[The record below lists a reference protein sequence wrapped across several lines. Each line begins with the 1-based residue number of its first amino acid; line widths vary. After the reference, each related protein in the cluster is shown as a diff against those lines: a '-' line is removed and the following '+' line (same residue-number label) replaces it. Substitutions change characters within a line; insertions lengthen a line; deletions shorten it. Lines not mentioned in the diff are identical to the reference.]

1 MHGDQRGHIYCGR
14 VDCGRATNWGAV
26 DYLLYLGRG
35 SLTQLAGDGLLG
47 STGGHVYLL
56 LGSKHHTAT
65 VDHRCRRAMA
75 AQLVA
80 EQVVITGCELT
91 VNPEPAYT
99 AYVHTGRTVYW
110 RMVVAAKPLR
120 VAHDAGR
127 VRRPMPSVMYIVTG
141 DTEAIV
147 VDHAGMRV
155 ITSPVGDQRVP
166 LFIFSEREGF

>member
-14 VDCGRATNWGAV
+14 VDCLQMTNWGMV
-26 DYLLYLGRG
+26 NYLLYLGMG

-56 LGSKHHTAT
+56 LGSKHHAAT

-75 AQLVA
+75 AQLMA
-80 EQVVITGCELT
+80 EQVIITSCGLT

-110 RMVVAAKPLR
+110 HMVVATKQLR
-120 VAHDAGR
+120 VAHDVGR
-127 VRRPMPSVMYIVTG
+127 VRRPMPPVMYIVTG
-141 DTEAIV
+141 DTEVIV
-147 VDHAGMRV
+147 GDHAGMRV
-155 ITSPVGDQRVP
+155 ITGPVGDQCMP
-166 LFIFSEREGF
+166 LFIFLTAMC

>member
-1 MHGDQRGHIYCGR
+1 MHGDQRGHIYCGH
-14 VDCGRATNWGAV
+14 VDCWQTANHGAV

-35 SLTQLAGDGLLG
+35 SLTQLAGDGMLG

-56 LGSKHHTAT
+56 LGSRHHAAT

-75 AQLVA
+75 AKLVA
-80 EQVVITGCELT
+80 EQVIITGCELV

-99 AYVHTGRTVYW
+99 AYVHTGRTVCW
-110 RMVVAAKPLR
+110 HMVVAAKPLR

-127 VRRPMPSVMYIVTG
+127 VRRPLPPVMYIVTG
-141 DTEAIV
+141 DTAALA

-155 ITSPVGDQRVP
+155 ITGPVGDQCVP
-166 LFIFSEREGF
+166 LFMLSERKEI